1 MRKMR
6 KIIFII
12 LSLLFSHILCAKVF
26 IQIHTLDSVAIF
38 NAEKVDSISLIEP
51 APTFVKDINAK
62 KYNVGLLGSNYWML
76 EDLDC
81 AIFDTL
87 SIHREKSLSISA
99 DSTLAPYNK
108 GIHYN
113 WTAANGLIDPPY
125 TLTTT
130 RNQGICPNKFHIP
143 SKTEWENLFASVE
156 HKGSTPLRNQN
167 WQITNDGL
175 KRQGESTE
183 KGFNSSASGYAK
195 GSQIKDSDILS
206 SYWSSESLSAISALA
221 TRLDATGSLSFSSEN
236 KELGKSVR
244 CVWDG
249 QTDRDWLYVY
259 QKDIQDEEKKV
270 LRYKIEKIRQII
282 IKDDIGSD
290 TITDAENHSYLTKR
304 YGSTSW
310 MIEDLVSS
318 LSIQGASCYAAQKTN
333 NYFSKDVINNICPK
347 GWRLPKQE
355 DYKKLVENDIDHTF
369 IREFNS
375 AIYKEGKIF
384 SDGAEALYWVED
396 FTTGSY
402 EENGETKSYIK
413 GIPYFANYKGYS
425 SRFSFVEISNT
436 IPLMPCRCV
445 QDLTEPKLKC
455 RETKKSDTTNIGIWQ
470 TKDYPTIKFTQN
482 KDAENV
488 MYIENADSNVL
499 YYDKFSVEIK

>member
-1 MRKMR
+1 MRKL
-6 KIIFII
+6 IFII
-12 LSLLFSHILCAKVF
+12 LSLLSTQILCGKVT
-26 IQIHTLDSVAIF
+26 IEIHTKDSVVYFDIL
-38 NAEKVDSISLIEP
+38 NIDSISMIEP
-51 APTFVKDINAK
+51 APTFVKDINEK
-62 KYNVGLLGSNYWML
+62 KYTVGHLGNNYWML
-76 EDLDC
+76 EDLNCD
-81 AIFDTL
+81 IFDTL
-87 SIHREKSLSISA
+87 SIHREKSLYTSN

-113 WTAANGLIDPPY
+113 WTAANGLLDSPY
-125 TLTTT
+125 TITTT

-143 SKTEWENLFASVE
+143 NKAEWENLFASIE
-156 HKGSTPLRNQN
+156 HKGSTPLRSQR
-167 WQITNDGL
+167 WQETSDGL
-175 KRQGESTE
+175 KRQGESNE
-183 KGFNSSASGYAK
+183 NGFNSFASGYAK

-206 SYWSSESLSAISALA
+206 SYWSAESLSETSAVA

-249 QTDRDWLYVY
+249 QTDRDWLYVC
-259 QKDIQDEEKKV
+259 QKNVQDEEKKV
-270 LRYKIEKIRQII
+270 LRYKVERIKQII
-282 IKDDIGSD
+282 IKDNISSG
-290 TITDAENHSYLTKR
+290 TITDAEGNSYKTKR
-304 YGSTSW
+304 YGSTNW

-318 LSIQGASCYAAQKTN
+318 LSIQGVDCNATQKTN

-355 DYKKLVENDIDHTF
+355 DYKKLVKNDIDNTF
-369 IREFNS
+369 VRDFKS
-375 AIYKEGKIF
+375 AIYKDDKIF
-384 SDGAEALYWVED
+384 SVGAEALYWVED

-402 EENGETKSYIK
+402 EENGETKFYIK
-413 GIPYFANYKGYS
+413 GIPYFENYNGYS

-436 IPLMPCRCV
+436 IPLIPCRCV
-445 QDLTEPKLKC
+445 QDLTEPRLKC

-482 KDAENV
+482 NNAENV
-488 MYIENADSNVL
+488 MYIENADSNV

>member
-1 MRKMR
+1 MRKL
-6 KIIFII
+6 IFII
-12 LSLLFSHILCAKVF
+12 LSLTLSHILCANVS
-26 IQIHTLDSVAIF
+26 IEIHTIDSVAFFDADKI
-38 NAEKVDSISLIEP
+38 DSITLIEP
-51 APTFVKDINAK
+51 APTFVKDINEK
-62 KYNVGLLGSNYWML
+62 IYKVGLLGKNYWML

-87 SIHREKSLSISA
+87 SIHRSKSLSASE

-143 SKTEWENLFASVE
+143 SKTEWENLFASIE

-175 KRQGESTE
+175 QRQGESTE

-195 GSQIKDSDILS
+195 GSQIKESKILS
-206 SYWSSESLSAISALA
+206 SYWSSESLSETSALA

-259 QKDIQDEEKKV
+259 QNNVQDEEKKV
-270 LRYKIEKIRQII
+270 LRYKIEKIKFII
-282 IKDDIGSD
+282 IKDDFSNGS
-290 TITDAENHSYLTKR
+290 IKDATGNTYNTKR
-304 YGSTSW
+304 YGSANW
-310 MIEDLVSS
+310 MIEDLISS
-318 LSIQGASCYAAQKTN
+318 SSQKGESCYSAQKTN
-333 NYFSKDVINNICPK
+333 NYFSIDVINNICPK

-355 DYKKLVENDIDHTF
+355 DYKKLVENDIDNTF
-369 IREFNS
+369 VRDFKS
-375 AIYKEGKIF
+375 AIYKDDKIF
-384 SDGAEALYWVED
+384 SVGAEALYWVED

-402 EENGETKSYIK
+402 EENGETKFYIK
-413 GIPYFANYKGYS
+413 GIPYFENYNSYS

-445 QDLTEPKLKC
+445 QDLTEPRLKC

-482 KDAENV
+482 NNAENV
-488 MYIENADSNVL
+488 MYIENADSNV
-499 YYDKFSVEIK
+499 YYDKFSVEIE

>member
-1 MRKMR
+1 MRKL
-6 KIIFII
+6 ICII
-12 LSLLFSHILCAKVF
+12 LSILFSHILCAKVF
-26 IQIHTLDSVAIF
+26 IEIHTLDSVAIF
-38 NAEKVDSISLIEP
+38 NAENIDSISLIEP
-51 APTFVKDINAK
+51 APTFVKDINEK
-62 KYNVGLLGSNYWML
+62 KYTVGHLGNNYWML

-87 SIHREKSLSISA
+87 SIHREKSLYTSN

-113 WTAANGLIDPPY
+113 WTAANGLLDSPHII
-125 TLTTT
+125 TTT

-143 SKTEWENLFASVE
+143 NKAEWENLFASIE
-156 HKGSTPLRNQN
+156 HKGSTPLRSQN
-167 WQITNDGL
+167 WEVTSDGL

-206 SYWSSESLSAISALA
+206 SYWSSESLSETSALA

-236 KELGKSVR
+236 KELGKSLR

-259 QKDIQDEEKKV
+259 QNNVQDEEKKV
-270 LRYKIEKIRQII
+270 LRYKVERIKLII
-282 IKDDIGSD
+282 IKDYISSG
-290 TITDAENHSYLTKR
+290 TITDTENHTYRTKR

-318 LSIQGASCYAAQKTN
+318 LSIQGVNCNATQKTN
-333 NYFSKDVINNICPK
+333 NYFSKDVINNICPTD
-347 GWRLPKQE
+347 WRLPRQE
-355 DYKKLVENDIDHTF
+355 DYKKLVENDIDNTF
-369 IREFNS
+369 IRDFKS
-375 AIYKEGKIF
+375 AIYKDDKIF
-384 SDGAEALYWVED
+384 SVGAEALYWVED

-402 EENGETKSYIK
+402 EENGETKFYIK
-413 GIPYFANYKGYS
+413 GIPYFENYSGYS
-425 SRFSFVEISNT
+425 PRFSFVEISNT
-436 IPLMPCRCV
+436 IPFMPCRCV

-455 RETKKSDTTNIGIWQ
+455 RETKRSNTKNIGIWQ
-470 TKDYPTIKFTQN
+470 TKDYPRIKFTQN
-482 KDAENV
+482 NNAENV
-488 MYIENADSNVL
+488 MYIENADSNV
-499 YYDKFSVEIK
+499 YYDKFSVEIE

>member
-1 MRKMR
+1 MRKL
-6 KIIFII
+6 IFII
-12 LSLLFSHILCAKVF
+12 LSILFSHILCAKVF
-26 IQIHTLDSVAIF
+26 IEIHTLDSVAIF
-38 NAEKVDSISLIEP
+38 DAENIDSISLIEP
-51 APTFVKDINAK
+51 APTFVKDINKK
-62 KYNVGLLGSNYWML
+62 KYTVGHLGNNYWML

-87 SIHREKSLSISA
+87 SIHREKSLYTSN

-113 WTAANGLIDPPY
+113 WTAANGLLDSPHII
-125 TLTTT
+125 TTT

-143 SKTEWENLFASVE
+143 NKAEWDNLFASIE
-156 HKGSTPLRNQN
+156 HKGSTPLRSQN
-167 WQITNDGL
+167 WEVTSDGL

-206 SYWSSESLSAISALA
+206 SYWSSESLSETSALA

-249 QTDRDWLYVY
+249 QTDRDWLYVC
-259 QKDIQDEEKKV
+259 QKDVQDEEKKV
-270 LRYKIEKIRQII
+270 LRYKVERIKLII
-282 IKDDIGSD
+282 IKDDISSG
-290 TITDAENHSYLTKR
+290 TITDTENHTYRTKR

-318 LSIQGASCYAAQKTN
+318 LSIQGVDCNTTQKTN
-333 NYFSKDVINNICPK
+333 NYFSKDVINNICPQ
-347 GWRLPKQE
+347 GWRLTKQE
-355 DYKKLVENDIDHTF
+355 DYKKLEKNDIDNTF
-369 IREFNS
+369 VRDFKS
-375 AIYKEGKIF
+375 AIYKDDKIF
-384 SDGAEALYWVED
+384 SVGAEALYWVED

-402 EENGETKSYIK
+402 EENGETKFYIK
-413 GIPYFANYKGYS
+413 GIPYFENYNGYS

-455 RETKKSDTTNIGIWQ
+455 RKTKKSDTTNIGIWQ

-482 KDAENV
+482 NNAENV
-488 MYIENADSNVL
+488 MYIENADSNV

>member
-1 MRKMR
+1 MRKL
-6 KIIFII
+6 IFII
-12 LSLLFSHILCAKVF
+12 LSILFNHILCAKVF
-26 IQIHTLDSVAIF
+26 IEIHTLDSVAIF
-38 NAEKVDSISLIEP
+38 DAENIDSISLIEP
-51 APTFVKDINAK
+51 APTFVKDINKK
-62 KYNVGLLGSNYWML
+62 KYTVGPLGNNYWML
-76 EDLDC
+76 EDLEC

-87 SIHREKSLSISA
+87 SIHRSKSLSASE

-113 WTAANGLIDPPY
+113 WTAANGLIDPPH

-143 SKTEWENLFASVE
+143 NKAEWENLFTSIE
-156 HKGSTPLRNQN
+156 HKGSTPLRSQN
-167 WQITNDGL
+167 WEVTSDGL

-206 SYWSSESLSAISALA
+206 SYWSSESLSETSALA

-259 QKDIQDEEKKV
+259 QNNVQDEEKKV
-270 LRYKIEKIRQII
+270 LRYKIEKIKQII
-282 IKDDIGSD
+282 IKDDISSG
-290 TITDAENHSYLTKR
+290 TITDAENHTYRTKR
-304 YGSTSW
+304 FGSINW
-310 MIEDLVSS
+310 MLEDLINSS
-318 LSIQGASCYAAQKTN
+318 SIEGMSCYSTQESKI
-333 NYFSKDVINNICPK
+333 YFSKDVINNICPAD
-347 GWRLPKQE
+347 WRLPKQE
-355 DYKKLVENDIDHTF
+355 DYKKLVENDIDNTF
-369 IREFNS
+369 IRDFNS
-375 AIYKEGKIF
+375 AIYKDGKVF

-402 EENGETKSYIK
+402 EENGETKFYIK
-413 GIPYFANYKGYS
+413 GIPYFENYNGYF

-455 RETKKSDTTNIGIWQ
+455 RKTKKSDTTNIGIWQ
-470 TKDYPTIKFTQN
+470 TKDYPTIKFAQN
-482 KDAENV
+482 NNAENV
-488 MYIENADSNVL
+488 MYIENADSNV

>member
-1 MRKMR
+1 MRKL
-6 KIIFII
+6 ICII
-12 LSLLFSHILCAKVF
+12 LSILFSHILCAKVF
-26 IQIHTLDSVAIF
+26 IEIHTLDSVAIF
-38 NAEKVDSISLIEP
+38 NAENIDSISLIEP
-51 APTFVKDINAK
+51 APTFVKDINEK
-62 KYNVGLLGSNYWML
+62 KYTVGHLGNNYWML

-87 SIHREKSLSISA
+87 SIHREKSLYTSN

-113 WTAANGLIDPPY
+113 WTAANGLLDSLHII
-125 TLTTT
+125 TTT

-143 SKTEWENLFASVE
+143 NKAEWENLFASIE
-156 HKGSTPLRNQN
+156 NKGSTPLRSQN
-167 WQITNDGL
+167 WEVTSDGL

-206 SYWSSESLSAISALA
+206 SYWSSESLSETSALA

-259 QKDIQDEEKKV
+259 QNNVQDEEKKV
-270 LRYKIEKIRQII
+270 LRYKVERIKLII
-282 IKDDIGSD
+282 IKDYISSG
-290 TITDAENHSYLTKR
+290 TITDTENHTYRTKR

-318 LSIQGASCYAAQKTN
+318 LSIQGVDCNATQKTN

-355 DYKKLVENDIDHTF
+355 DYKKLVKNDIDNTF
-369 IREFNS
+369 IRDFNS
-375 AIYKEGKIF
+375 AIYKDDKIF
-384 SDGAEALYWVED
+384 SVGAEALYWVED

-402 EENGETKSYIK
+402 EENGETKFYIK
-413 GIPYFANYKGYS
+413 GIPYFENYNGYS
-425 SRFSFVEISNT
+425 SRFSFIEISNT

-445 QDLTEPKLKC
+445 QDLTEPRLKC

-482 KDAENV
+482 NNAENV
-488 MYIENADSNVL
+488 MYIENAYSNV

>member
-1 MRKMR
+1 MRKLT
-6 KIIFII
+6 FII
-12 LSLLFSHILCAKVF
+12 LSILFSHILCAKVF
-26 IQIHTLDSVAIF
+26 IEIHTLDSVAIF
-38 NAEKVDSISLIEP
+38 DAENIDSISLIEP
-51 APTFVKDINAK
+51 APTFIKDINKK
-62 KYNVGLLGSNYWML
+62 KYTVGPLGNNYWML
-76 EDLDC
+76 EDLEC

-87 SIHREKSLSISA
+87 SIHRSKSLSASE

-143 SKTEWENLFASVE
+143 SKAEWENLFASIE

-175 KRQGESTE
+175 QRQGESTE

-195 GSQIKDSDILS
+195 GSQIKESNILS
-206 SYWSSESLSAISALA
+206 SYWSSESLSETSALA

-249 QTDRDWLYVY
+249 QTDRDWLYVC
-259 QKDIQDEEKKV
+259 QKDVQDEEKKV
-270 LRYKIEKIRQII
+270 LRYKIEKIKQII
-282 IKDDIGSD
+282 IKDYISSG
-290 TITDAENHSYLTKR
+290 TITDAENHTYRTKR

-318 LSIQGASCYAAQKTN
+318 LSIQGVDCNATQKTN

-355 DYKKLVENDIDHTF
+355 DYKKLVKNDIDNTF
-369 IREFNS
+369 VRDFKS
-375 AIYKEGKIF
+375 AIYKDDKIF
-384 SDGAEALYWVED
+384 SD
-396 FTTGSY
+396 
-402 EENGETKSYIK
+402 
-413 GIPYFANYKGYS
+413 
-425 SRFSFVEISNT
+425 
-436 IPLMPCRCV
+436 
-445 QDLTEPKLKC
+445 
-455 RETKKSDTTNIGIWQ
+455 
-470 TKDYPTIKFTQN
+470 
-482 KDAENV
+482 
-488 MYIENADSNVL
+488 
-499 YYDKFSVEIK
+499 

>member
-1 MRKMR
+1 MRKL
-6 KIIFII
+6 IFII
-12 LSLLFSHILCAKVF
+12 LSILFSHILCAKVF
-26 IQIHTLDSVAIF
+26 IEIHTLDSVAIF
-38 NAEKVDSISLIEP
+38 NAENIDSISLIEP
-51 APTFVKDINAK
+51 APTFVKDINEK
-62 KYNVGLLGSNYWML
+62 KYTVGHLGNNYWML

-87 SIHREKSLSISA
+87 SIHREKSLYTSN

-113 WTAANGLIDPPY
+113 WTAANGLLDSLHII
-125 TLTTT
+125 TTT

-143 SKTEWENLFASVE
+143 NKAEWENLFASIE
-156 HKGSTPLRNQN
+156 NKGSTPLRSQN
-167 WQITNDGL
+167 WEVTSDGL

-206 SYWSSESLSAISALA
+206 SYWSSESLSETSALA

-259 QKDIQDEEKKV
+259 QNNVQDEEKKV
-270 LRYKIEKIRQII
+270 LRYKVERIKLII
-282 IKDDIGSD
+282 IKDYISSG
-290 TITDAENHSYLTKR
+290 TITDTENHTYRTKR

-318 LSIQGASCYAAQKTN
+318 LSIQGVDCNATQKTN

-355 DYKKLVENDIDHTF
+355 DYKKLVKNDIDNTF
-369 IREFNS
+369 IRDFNS
-375 AIYKEGKIF
+375 AIYKDDKIF
-384 SDGAEALYWVED
+384 SVGAEALYWVED

-402 EENGETKSYIK
+402 EENGETKFYIK
-413 GIPYFANYKGYS
+413 GIPYFENYNGYS
-425 SRFSFVEISNT
+425 SRFSFIEISNT

-445 QDLTEPKLKC
+445 QDLTEPRLKC

-482 KDAENV
+482 NNAENV
-488 MYIENADSNVL
+488 MYIENADSNV